1 MTRSDGRAANE
12 LRQVSITTGYLDTVP
27 GSALIEMGGT
37 RVVCTVSVE
46 DRVPGFLRGSGRG
59 WLTAEYG
66 MLPGSSPQRI
76 ARESSTGRPNGR
88 TREIQ
93 RLIGRS
99 LRAVTDLSVLGE
111 HTLYVDCDVIR
122 ADGGTR
128 TASITGGYVALAQ
141 AIDTLTSEHR
151 IAPGALAGALAAVSV
166 GVVDGHVLLDL
177 CYEED
182 SRADTDMNV
191 VMTDQA
197 GIVEI
202 QATAEGAPFSRPQAD
217 EMMDAAAEGI
227 SELCRTQ
234 RQSLES

>member
-1 MTRSDGRAANE
+1 
-12 LRQVSITTGYLDTVP
+12 
-27 GSALIEMGGT
+27 
-37 RVVCTVSVE
+37 VCTVSVE